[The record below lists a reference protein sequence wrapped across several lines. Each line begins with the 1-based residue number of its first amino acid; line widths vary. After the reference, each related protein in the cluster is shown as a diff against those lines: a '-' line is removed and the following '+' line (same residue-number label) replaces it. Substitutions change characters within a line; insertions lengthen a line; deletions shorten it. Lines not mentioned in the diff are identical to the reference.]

1 MISLTDVAASWSGL
15 SARTRRWTTL
25 GVGGA
30 ALLGGMYVLMP
41 DDAPKQRAQSTRQAT
56 VEAILTDKDPR
67 STSMDS
73 MAARIKQ
80 LEERLTGATAELE
93 RLREDA
99 GRRERRTEKPEG
111 ADASQAQRAALEMQ
125 IGELQRKV
133 NELTAATTAR
143 DGAGAGR
150 TGGAIAPTATVPP
163 RPTIAGG
170 SQRPTAGDL
179 YGGGNGGPI
188 SANPAAGGALAA
200 PPDRSA
206 PSGQGL
212 KAGEIRTIS
221 ASAEPAA
228 LSAGQGAGKN
238 EDALGDYIP
247 SGSIL
252 GAHFITGMDAAT
264 SNSARDQPLP
274 ALLRVNHAAILPN
287 RFRSDIREC
296 FMLVAGYGDMSS
308 ERAMLRGETLSCI
321 TKDGK
326 PIEASLSAYVAG
338 EDGKAGVRGRMIS
351 KEGQVIGRA
360 LMAGFLE
367 GASKAFDVKPVPIL
381 STNPGGRTQYQDN
394 FAGVDSLKSASLGG
408 AGSALEQVAKY
419 YIDMAK
425 NIFPVIEI
433 DAGRQVDLIVT
444 RGVSLKFGAHPAST
458 PVAAAPGAR
467 SSGAPGQQGQ
477 GKGPL
482 SFLDQF
488 NPGAGQAR

>member
-1 MISLTDVAASWSGL
+1 MISITDVAASWSGL

-41 DDAPKQRAQSTRQAT
+41 DDAPKHRAQSSRQAT
-56 VEAILTDKDPR
+56 VEAILTDKDTR
-67 STSMDS
+67 TSSMDS

-80 LEERLTGATAELE
+80 LEERLGGATAELE

-99 GRRERRTEKPEG
+99 GRRERRTEKSDG
-111 ADASQAQRAALEMQ
+111 ADSSQAQRAALEMQ
-125 IGELQRKV
+125 ISELQRKV

-143 DGAGAGR
+143 DGVGAGR
-150 TGGAIAPTATVPP
+150 SGGGAISPTATFPP
-163 RPTIAGG
+163 RPTTAAAAH
-170 SQRPTAGDL
+170 QRPTASDL
-179 YGGGNGGPI
+179 YGGGNGGLSSP
-188 SANPAAGGALAA
+188 NPAAGGALAI
-200 PPDRSA
+200 PPDRSG
-206 PSGQGL
+206 PNVQGP

-221 ASAEPAA
+221 AEPAVS
-228 LSAGQGAGKN
+228 SAGQGAGKS
-238 EDALGDYIP
+238 EEALGDYIP

-381 STNPGGRTQYQDN
+381 STNPGGRAQYQDN
-394 FAGVDSLKSASLGG
+394 FAGVDSLRSAGLGG

-444 RGVSLKFGAHPAST
+444 RGVSLKFGNHPAPT
-458 PVAAAPGAR
+458 PGAAPGAR
-467 SSGAPGQQGQ
+467 SSGAPGQQQGQ
-477 GKGPL
+477 SKGPL

-488 NPGAGQAR
+488 NPGAGRAR